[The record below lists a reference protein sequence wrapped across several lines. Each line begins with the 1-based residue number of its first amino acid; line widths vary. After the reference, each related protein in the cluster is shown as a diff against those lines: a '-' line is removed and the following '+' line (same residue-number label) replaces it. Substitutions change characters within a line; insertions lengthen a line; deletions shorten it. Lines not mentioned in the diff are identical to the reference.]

1 MKEKIILVTIK
12 MKRGPEYN
20 NLVICLKEGVN
31 WVGKLDKNWVD
42 KESIARV
49 INFNEITKEKI
60 LKKLKVRFII
70 LES

>member
-31 WVGKLDKNWVD
+31 WVGKSVKKWAD

-49 INFNEITKEKI
+49 ILMK
-60 LKKLKVRFII
+60 
-70 LES
+70 